1 VEKSS
6 KGSESP
12 SRTVKAKE
20 EEEYDIRSKI
30 KNIFCL
36 DC

>member
-12 SRTVKAKE
+12 SRTVKAE
-20 EEEYDIRSKI
+20 EEEEDEFYVI
-30 KNIFCL
+30 NF
-36 DC
+36 